1 MIKKY
6 LAAALALTMCVCAFT
21 ACAKDSDSSSS
32 SKSSSSSSKA
42 DSSSASSEV
51 MTPGSDLIDNG
62 ETAEATVPDPALV
75 IDGEEQD
82 ISNLVVCTIDGYDV
96 DFDMFRYYYYYTL
109 NRYQSSYGATIDTIK
124 ETEGGFELFLEDV
137 VTSLKQE
144 MVAKELAEENDIA
157 LDDADLKS
165 VQEQIDSAKAN
176 YDTDEAFQDELK
188 KSYLTPELFETM
200 LKNAALYQKVHDTLF
215 INEGKYA
222 TTKEDFKTIVQ
233 DPEQFCREIHIMIPY
248 YSQAE
253 LDDSTAESYDTM
265 SLSEKVYA
273 KQMAFYQLDEDA
285 QQKAKDKAKEL
296 AESLLKEAQETDD
309 FSKLVEKEGYD
320 VGLEDA
326 TNGYYIS
333 KGSTGYPESLVEAAF
348 ALAEDEV
355 SSELTV
361 DETYG
366 YFIIKRLPIDMEYV
380 ENNIESM
387 IESYDYP
394 VIEKVYSEYLEK
406 MKVTY
411 FDKWDKI
418 TADSVS

>member
-6 LAAALALTMCVCAFT
+6 LAAALALTMCVCALT
-21 ACAKDSDSSSS
+21 ACGKKADSSSS
-32 SKSSSSSSKA
+32 ESKSSSSSSKA
-42 DSSSASSEV
+42 DSSASSEV
-51 MTPGSDLIDNG
+51 MTPG
-62 ETAEATVPDPALV
+62 AELLEGDGTEEKVADPALV

-109 NRYQSSYGATIDTIK
+109 NRYQSSYGATLDTIK
-124 ETEGGFELFLEDV
+124 ETDGGFELFLEDV

-144 MVAKELAEENDIA
+144 MVAKKLAEENDIA
-157 LDDADLKS
+157 LDDDDLKS
-165 VQEQIDSAKAN
+165 VQEQIDAAKAN
-176 YDTDEAFQDELK
+176 YDTDEAFQDDLK

-200 LKNAALYQKVHDTLF
+200 LKNASLYQKVHDTLF
-215 INEGKYA
+215 ANEGKYA
-222 TTKEDFKTIVQ
+222 TSQADFKEIVQ
-233 DPEQFCREIHIMIPY
+233 DPEQYCREIHIMIPY

-253 LDDSTAESYDTM
+253 LDDSTAETYDTM

-273 KQMAFYQLDEDA
+273 KQMAYYQLDEDA
-285 QQKAKDKAKEL
+285 QQDAKDKAKEL

-326 TNGYYIS
+326 TNGYYIP
-333 KGSTGYPESLVEAAF
+333 KDSTGYPTALVEAAF
-348 ALAEDEV
+348 ALGENEV

-394 VIEKVYSEYLEK
+394 NIEKVYNEYIEK
-406 MKVTY
+406 MEVTY
-411 FDKWDKI
+411 FDKWDKL